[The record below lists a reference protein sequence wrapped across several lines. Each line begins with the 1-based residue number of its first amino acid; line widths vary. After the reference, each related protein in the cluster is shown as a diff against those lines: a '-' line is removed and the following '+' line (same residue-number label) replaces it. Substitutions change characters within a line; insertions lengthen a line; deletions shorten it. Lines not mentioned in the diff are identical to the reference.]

1 MPLEINMRILA
12 IGAAL
17 LLAFVTPALA
27 QETPKALI
35 EAIYAP
41 YIAGQIPEDEA
52 ALRSEALNALYE
64 ADMQRSE
71 EGEIG
76 ALDFDPYIDGQD
88 FEITDLEIDEPIIDG
103 SRGTVRVTFKNFG
116 QPREMIYSVV
126 IEAEAWKI
134 DDLES
139 LSAEYPYRLTAI
151 LADPL
156 LN

>member
-1 MPLEINMRILA
+1 MAWEINMRIIA
-12 IGAAL
+12 AGAAIL
-17 LLAFVTPALA
+17 LGFLTPALA
-27 QETPKALI
+27 QETPQALI
-35 EAIYAP
+35 EAVYAP

-76 ALDFDPYIDGQD
+76 ALDFDPYVDGQD

-103 SRGTVRVTFKNFG
+103 DRSTVRVTFKNFG
-116 QPREMIYSVV
+116 QPREMIYSLV
-126 IEAEAWKI
+126 IEEGAWKV